1 MGETGS
7 TMFPVLAT
15 ILIIGS
21 VILMV
26 LWEFRPQIDEYIV
39 PFFVDLLSVSEE
51 KQTQSPIYLASSRLE
66 SEFRLLLKRAN
77 KIAWLGSPEMQSN
90 SLKPLLKKM
99 DDSARLRMILAE
111 QKTLENVKELVNK
124 LDLSVEIISRPRIHF
139 NLVVTE
145 KNLAVSSAA
154 FPLKVK
160 NPVHVLTLIASD
172 SKIVKDAQQ
181 YYAAFFEGASD
192 YPKDD
197 QIYTPSSELPRK
209 SKSAF
214 VNTSNGLNDLMYGL
228 LSSAKNSVLLVS
240 PFITN
245 GVAEFLLNV
254 IPREVQVRFIT
265 QVDWR
270 NWIEERSDPE
280 ALEMLLSD
288 RVVIDVCPNL
298 EANCIVV
305 DNQAAI
311 LSSQN
316 LTTQSCFFRDEA
328 GIFTRNK
335 RLIDDVLQRIESWKP
350 MHRFTME
357 LLEQEIASFD
367 SFLKKEVAPPHTV
380 PEQQEA
386 EPTTTDDGE
395 PLAPTLL
402 GFSSLTQTEQESKT
416 GPTQQ
421 EPLLPATLP
430 GEPEWMEDIVYVG
443 KKRTVEYVRA
453 CQHQLKRKGS
463 VTIRARGRL
472 IYRAVDVAEQLRLLT
487 ERKLIMYKNSIKI
500 ETYYPTGKETKWGGI
515 SQIAITLHQKN

>member
-1 MGETGS
+1 MGETVS
-7 TMFPVLAT
+7 TMFPVLA
-15 ILIIGS
+15 IVLIIGS
-21 VILMV
+21 VILMI
-26 LWEFRPQIDEYIV
+26 LWEFRPQIDEYII

-51 KQTQSPIYLASSRLE
+51 KQTQSPIYLASSQLE
-66 SEFRLLLKRAN
+66 SELRLLLKRAK
-77 KIAWLGSPEMQSN
+77 KIAWLGIPEMESG
-90 SLKPLLKKM
+90 SLKPLLNKM
-99 DDSARLRMILAE
+99 DGSALLRMILAK
-111 QKTLENVKELVNK
+111 QTSIENVKEMANK
-124 LDLSVEIISRPRIHF
+124 LNLSVEIINRPRIHF
-139 NLVVTE
+139 NALVTE
-145 KNLAVSSAA
+145 KNVAVCSTA

-160 NPVHVLTLIASD
+160 NPVHELTLIASD
-172 SKIVKDAQQ
+172 SKIVKEAQQ
-181 YYAAFFEGASD
+181 YYAAFFEGASE

-197 QIYTPSSELPRK
+197 QIYSPSSELPRK

-228 LSSAKNSVLLVS
+228 LSSAKNSVILVS

-254 IPREVQVRFIT
+254 IPREVQVKFIT

-311 LSSQN
+311 ISSQN
-316 LTTQSCFFRDEA
+316 LTTQSCFYRDEA
-328 GIFTRNK
+328 GIFTRSK
-335 RLIDDVLQRIESWKP
+335 SLIDAVIQRIESWKP
-350 MHRFTME
+350 KHRFTME
-357 LLEQEIASFD
+357 LLEQEISNFD
-367 SFLKKEVAPPHTV
+367 SFLKKEITPPPMI
-380 PEQQEA
+380 PEQKEDEQV
-386 EPTTTDDGE
+386 TSDDGE
-395 PLAPTLL
+395 PLAPPLL
-402 GFSSLTQTEQESKT
+402 GFSALTQAEEEGTTVPAQL
-416 GPTQQ
+416 

-430 GEPEWMEDIVYVG
+430 DEPAWLEDIVYVG

-487 ERKLIMYKNSIKI
+487 ERKLILSKDSIKI